1 MLIIRHLQAYSKKV
15 TKSGEHVAYG
25 VNSAFILLDHVR
37 EFLLIVIHFYSYFND
52 LHELDATS

>member
-1 MLIIRHLQAYSKKV
+1 MAHWHTMVSLV
-15 TKSGEHVAYG
+15 FGEHVAYG